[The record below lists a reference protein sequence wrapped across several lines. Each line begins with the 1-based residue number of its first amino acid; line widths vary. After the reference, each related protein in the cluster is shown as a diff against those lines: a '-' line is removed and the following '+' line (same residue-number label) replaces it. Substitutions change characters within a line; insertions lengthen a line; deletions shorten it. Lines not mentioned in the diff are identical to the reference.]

1 MLTVNPGV
9 VNDLAQFK
17 QEAKVIVANRMT
29 ADMRDVANK
38 VYRRD
43 WFGQSSISTPPPSHW
58 VYHAHQT
65 TQEVKPMTPCH
76 HRWQRQNAIAKIA
89 ANAREHCMCSYE
101 YMTNGLDLA

>member
-43 WFGQSSISTPPPSHW
+43 WFGQSAISTPPPSHW
-58 VYHAHQT
+58 VYHTHQT

-76 HRWQRQNAIAKIA
+76 HRWQRQKVIAKTA
-89 ANAREHCMCSYE
+89 SHAHSASLSCYPFAYYTHK
-101 YMTNGLDLA
+101 